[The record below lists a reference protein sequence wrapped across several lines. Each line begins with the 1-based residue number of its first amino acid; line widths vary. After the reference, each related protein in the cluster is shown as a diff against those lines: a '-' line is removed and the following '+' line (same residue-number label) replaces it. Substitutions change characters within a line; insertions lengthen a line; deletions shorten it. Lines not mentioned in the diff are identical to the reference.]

1 MAWDIVKATPNW
13 DNMQHN
19 AVKKQCFKA
28 LAISCYKALKN
39 CEERGPEWSAQ
50 IKQRYYNNLTNQLAH
65 TCNHLD

>member
-28 LAISCYKALKN
+28 LATSCFKSLKN
-39 CEERGPEWSAQ
+39 CEESGPEWTAQ
-50 IKQRYYNNLTNQLAH
+50 IKQRYFNNLIESICSH
-65 TCNHLD
+65 R